1 VGGEATAIASA
12 ASDCHYK
19 QRVEDLTDRLAK
31 IERKLGAMMF

>member
-1 VGGEATAIASA
+1 VAWCSPDDLGLPPY
-12 ASDCHYK
+12 HYK